1 MNAIDIK
8 PPMQPSYSIER
19 RLSKH
24 IALLVACALALMSV
38 LIYCAA
44 FLLMERKQS
53 TELGKKI
60 AICEEI
66 VEEAAASGGLSQIM
80 RTAELMA
87 TRRPGTRLEL
97 VGANG
102 QLLYRDPDDGAFKLS
117 SETRSDNFSV
127 DLSRYQ
133 MGVVSGTFTID
144 VEQDRRLMDDLF
156 WALVGIPIVGGL
168 GIGWLT
174 ARRVRRELRPLQ
186 VLADQTRRISPQHL
200 NARLSIPVVAE
211 ELAPWVNQFNG
222 LMDRLQTAIEQLEA
236 FNADVAHEL
245 RTPLAALMGNTEV
258 ALARDR
264 PMSELR
270 ETMIV
275 SLEQMRDLSTM
286 VNDMLFL
293 SGADR
298 GALAR
303 RGEPTKLCGIAK
315 SVVEFHEFALE
326 EAGLTAEVHGTA
338 VAAVDAP
345 LLQRALSNLI
355 GNATRFAERGTAVR
369 VLIEEAANCEIQV
382 VVENRGPTIE
392 PAAMPRLFDRFFRID
407 SARQR
412 CETHH
417 GLGLAIVSAIARM
430 HGGKPLVS
438 SSDGVTR
445 VGLTLQAN

>member
-1 MNAIDIK
+1 
-8 PPMQPSYSIER
+8 
-19 RLSKH
+19 
-24 IALLVACALALMSV
+24 
-38 LIYCAA
+38 
-44 FLLMERKQS
+44 
-53 TELGKKI
+53 
-60 AICEEI
+60 
-66 VEEAAASGGLSQIM
+66 LSQIM

-245 RTPLAALMGNTEV
+245 RTPLDDGQRHAFSLGSRSRR
-258 ALARDR
+258 AR
-264 PMSELR
+264 
-270 ETMIV
+270 
-275 SLEQMRDLSTM
+275 
-286 VNDMLFL
+286 
-293 SGADR
+293 
-298 GALAR
+298 
-303 RGEPTKLCGIAK
+303 
-315 SVVEFHEFALE
+315 
-326 EAGLTAEVHGTA
+326 
-338 VAAVDAP
+338 
-345 LLQRALSNLI
+345 
-355 GNATRFAERGTAVR
+355 ATR
-369 VLIEEAANCEIQV
+369 
-382 VVENRGPTIE
+382 
-392 PAAMPRLFDRFFRID
+392 
-407 SARQR
+407 
-412 CETHH
+412 
-417 GLGLAIVSAIARM
+417 
-430 HGGKPLVS
+430 
-438 SSDGVTR
+438 
-445 VGLTLQAN
+445 